1 MTADTDGRRF
11 TTLGSFIKR
20 NVKSRLKLARRIF
33 WPCANQ
39 YDGSRNGSLALVQ
52 NGGRPLCVSVLN
64 LALTDWL
71 WATWLVDFS
80 ACASDSDQPVH
91 TWSQATESEEKAN
104 VLILAIPIPSS
115 LWLRFRLRSL
125 FTLERK
131 VTYTSDSDSAS
142 KSVASEM

>member
-1 MTADTDGRRF
+1 MTADTDGHRF

-33 WPCANQ
+33 WPCANE

-64 LALTDWL
+64 LALADWF

-104 VLILAIPIPSS
+104 VLILAIPSSFELMIAIPSPFFIHTGTEGY
-115 LWLRFRLRSL
+115 LHFRFRLCFRI
-125 FTLERK
+125 RRQ
-131 VTYTSDSDSAS
+131 
-142 KSVASEM
+142 